1 MAQTTTTVDAT
12 PTDVT
17 LLADAA
23 KAMENLMALAWRAR
37 AAGMEDLG
45 AQCAVAVGR
54 IGAVAKAE
62 VQARRGALVHQ
73 G

>member
-1 MAQTTTTVDAT
+1 MTTTTT
-12 PTDVT
+12 RNETRPTET
-17 LLADAA
+17 ALLADTA

-37 AAGMEDLG
+37 AVGMEGLG
-45 AQCAVAVGR
+45 AQCAVAIGR
-54 IGAVAKAE
+54 IGAVARAE